1 MVFFFPL
8 ILFQDPITTM
18 EILERSASAC
28 GLKYKRA
35 YQKKKKMCAWKGGKT
50 HCPFDLVKT
59 KFCLAI
65 ELSYLLFM
73 KMKL

>member
-35 YQKKKKMCAWKGGKT
+35 YQKKKKNVCMKRREN
-50 HCPFDLVKT
+50 P
-59 KFCLAI
+59 
-65 ELSYLLFM
+65 LSFWFGQN
-73 KMKL
+73 

>member
-1 MVFFFPL
+1 MMKIFLSYFKHFVANGFFFFPL

-35 YQKKKKMCAWKGGKT
+35 YQKKKKMCA
-50 HCPFDLVKT
+50 
-59 KFCLAI
+59 
-65 ELSYLLFM
+65 
-73 KMKL
+73 